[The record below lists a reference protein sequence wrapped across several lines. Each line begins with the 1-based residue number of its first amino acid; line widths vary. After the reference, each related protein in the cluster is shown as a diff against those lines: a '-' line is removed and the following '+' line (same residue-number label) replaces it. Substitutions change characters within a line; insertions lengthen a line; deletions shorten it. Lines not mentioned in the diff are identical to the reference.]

1 MINQNNER
9 KTMSITAD
17 KLVNVYI
24 KMRDKRAQM
33 KAAYE
38 AEDVKI
44 KEQMDLVEANL
55 LEICKSTGAD
65 SIKTAHGTAIKSVQT
80 RYWTGDWA
88 AMHKFIRDNDALDL
102 VERRISQLNMK
113 NFLREN
119 PDLMPTGLN
128 VDNKYTVTVR
138 RS

>member
-1 MINQNNER
+1 
-9 KTMSITAD
+9 MSITAD
-17 KLVNVYI
+17 KLVGVYI
-24 KMRDKRAQM
+24 KMRDKRAFI

-38 AEDVKI
+38 AEDSKI
-44 KEQMDLVEANL
+44 REQMDLVEGSL
-55 LEICKSTGAD
+55 LEICKATGAD
-65 SIKTAHGTAIKSVQT
+65 SIKTAHGTAIKGVQT

-88 AMHKFIRDNDALDL
+88 VMHKFIRDHDALDL

-113 NFLREN
+113 SFLREN
-119 PDLMPTGLN
+119 PDLMPAGLN

>member
-1 MINQNNER
+1 ME
-9 KTMSITAD
+9 ITAD
-17 KLVNVYI
+17 RLVKAYI
-24 KMRDKRAQM
+24 KMRDARAVL
-33 KAAYE
+33 KAKYE
-38 AEDVKI
+38 EDDLAI
-44 KEQMDLVEANL
+44 KEKMEMVEQNL
-55 LEICKSTGAD
+55 LETCKTTGAE
-65 SIKTAHGTAIKSVQT
+65 SIRTAHGTVIRSVQT

-102 VERRISQLNMK
+102 VERRVSQLNMK

-119 PDLMPTGLN
+119 PDLMPPGLN

>member
-1 MINQNNER
+1 
-9 KTMSITAD
+9 MSVTAD
-17 KLVNVYI
+17 KLVSVYI

-33 KAAYE
+33 KAEYE
-38 AEDVKI
+38 EQDGKI
-44 KEQMDLVEANL
+44 KEQMELIEQNL
-55 LEICKSTGAD
+55 LEICKTTGAD
-65 SIKTAHGTAIKSVQT
+65 SIKTANGTAIKSVQT

-88 AMHKFIRDNDALDL
+88 SMHKFIRDNDALDL
-102 VERRISQLNMK
+102 MERRISQLNMK

-119 PDLMPTGLN
+119 PDLLPPGLN

>member
-1 MINQNNER
+1 MIPQNNER
-9 KTMSITAD
+9 IAMSVTAD

-33 KAAYE
+33 KAEYE
-38 AEDVKI
+38 AEDSKI
-44 KEQMDLVEANL
+44 KEQMDLVEASL
-55 LEICKSTGAD
+55 LEVCKATGAD

-88 AMHKFIRDNDALDL
+88 AMHKFIRDHDALDL